1 MYCLVIFFFFKQ
13 KTAYDLRIS
22 DWSSDVCSSDLKVFI
37 GRLPPSSLR
46 RRGPARTA
54 SPRPRL
60 LGTPQLP
67 GRTALAFGQPQD
79 VMLPQPVAIDFARPH
94 GVEGVLH
101 ADRADIDVAENQTD
115 HPQSEDGV
123 DPQCHLHS
131 LYFEPE
137 EGEEIG
143 IAPGREGV
151 SKNL

>member
-67 GRTALAFGQPQD
+67 GRTALEFGQPQD
-79 VMLPQPVAIDFARPH
+79 VMLLQPVAIDFARPH

-101 ADRADIDVAENQTD
+101 ADRADIDVAENPTD
-115 HPQSEDGV
+115 TQQAEDGV
-123 DPQCHLHS
+123 DNQRPRHS
-131 LYFEPE
+131 LSVEPQG
-137 EGEEIG
+137 GEKH
-143 IAPGREGV
+143 V
-151 SKNL
+151 

>member
-67 GRTALAFGQPQD
+67 GRTALEFGQPQD
-79 VMLPQPVAIDFARPH
+79 
-94 GVEGVLH
+94 
-101 ADRADIDVAENQTD
+101 
-115 HPQSEDGV
+115 
-123 DPQCHLHS
+123 
-131 LYFEPE
+131 
-137 EGEEIG
+137 EIG
-143 IAPGREGV
+143 RAWCRESVCQYV
-151 SKNL
+151 SISVDAVSLKKKKDKSIDIVFFAQTKCTHMILENDRDC